1 MSEQAERT
9 GAMTPEERAQAKRDQ
24 IEFLLIR
31 EGVSL
36 LVMCAVLLLMSPQ
49 TRMWIG
55 RQRQRLQKRRTAA
68 RVYEAKMVA
77 QLQRELSR
85 DLPAVERGLVDP

>member
-1 MSEQAERT
+1 MSEQ
-9 GAMTPEERAQAKRDQ
+9 AMTPEERAQAKRDQ

-36 LVMCAVLLLMSPQ
+36 LVMCVVLLAMSPR
-49 TRMWIG
+49 TRQWLG
-55 RQRQRLQKRRTAA
+55 EQRQRLQRRQA
-68 RVYEAKMVA
+68 EAKVREA
-77 QLQRELSR
+77 RALAEFSRELSR

>member
-1 MSEQAERT
+1 MSEQA
-9 GAMTPEERAQAKRDQ
+9 MTAEERAQAKRDQ

-36 LVMCAVLLLMSPQ
+36 LVMCVVLLAMSPR
-49 TRMWIG
+49 TRQWLG
-55 RQRQRLQKRRTAA
+55 EQRQRLRKRQA
-68 RVYEAKMVA
+68 EAKVREA
-77 QLQRELSR
+77 RALAEFARELSR